1 MSPIL
6 IAPPAGEPVSLPE
19 AKLYLRID
27 ASDEDDLVRALITA
41 SRLLIEAASGRL
53 LINQTWR
60 LILDAWPAGGTLR
73 LPLSPAGQ
81 IAGARV
87 FDANGAPTAVSP
99 SALVLEAG
107 SDPPL
112 LLVQGAAPSPGR
124 ARAGVE
130 IDVVAGFGP
139 SGASVPEPIR
149 QAMLRMIALWFEN
162 RGDAMAAGP
171 SLPAPVMA
179 LVAPYRRPRL

>member
-1 MSPIL
+1 MNPIL
-6 IAPPAGEPVSLPE
+6 IAPPAIEPVSLAE

-27 ASDEDDLVRALITA
+27 SADEDDLVRALITA

-60 LILDAWPAGGTLR
+60 LILDAWPAGGALR
-73 LPLSPAGQ
+73 LPLSPAAQ

-87 FDANGAPTAVSP
+87 FDVSGTAVPVSP
-99 SALVLEAG
+99 GALALEPG

-112 LLVQGAAPSPGR
+112 LRVLGSVSAPGR
-124 ARAGVE
+124 LRAGVE
-130 IDVVAGFGP
+130 IDIVAGFGP

-162 RGDAMAAGP
+162 RGDAIGAGP